1 MHELAGLKNG
11 FCKAMNFNKLP
22 KLDKTHGL
30 ELQLQCKEDGN
41 KCYGLCNIVSH
52 VTCIKKLTCIKKT
65 EGRTKKRAFQL
76 SEKRKIPNDKRFL
89 RLSKF

>member
-1 MHELAGLKNG
+1 MHELAGMKNG

-30 ELQLQCKEDGN
+30 ELQLQCK
-41 KCYGLCNIVSH
+41 VSH

-76 SEKRKIPNDKRFL
+76 SEKRKIPNDKRGFYVFQNF
-89 RLSKF
+89 RKN